1 MYPPSILARKCSC
14 FDSSCNFNFH
24 SRSSFNS
31 PRRYYLPKSHILFIY
46 LLNYLFLDRFIYY
59 ILSATDN
66 EAVSIV
72 WCHSFVINSTHGWVP
87 GHMGYK
93 VEFETGTFRSWMER
107 LTSLHI
113 TRVHILS
120 IQIIHNSFRL
130 KNTFNRRLSIKLTI
144 TTPFL
149 ASPLFLQN
157 IPKSDNSPNFWTEP
171 CPPPPFQQT
180 SRFANLPLDF

>member
-87 GHMGYK
+87 GHVGYK

-120 IQIIHNSFRL
+120 IQIIHKFSAE
-130 KNTFNRRLSIKLTI
+130 KY
-144 TTPFL
+144 
-149 ASPLFLQN
+149 
-157 IPKSDNSPNFWTEP
+157 
-171 CPPPPFQQT
+171 FQQET
-180 SRFANLPLDF
+180 FYQIDNHNSLSGKPTLPTKYPKIWQFS